1 MPDKKKK
8 TKFFFKKFQRLGE
21 DDATTF
27 SSIGFQDIQNEIVN
41 GNCKDDFEIQ

>member
-1 MPDKKKK
+1 MPDKKK
-8 TKFFFKKFQRLGE
+8 TKFFFKRLGE